1 MIKSVLRRSVRLW
14 LPIAAAVTVI
24 CGLVYAESQGAL
36 REAANDPQI
45 QMAEDTASSLAAG
58 TPAAS
63 SISGRTVDI
72 ASSLAPFLIVYDTH
86 NAVVASS
93 ASLNGVTPNI
103 AAGVLSSARTNGED
117 RVTWEPAP
125 GVRIAA
131 VVVTYSNG
139 DVLAGR
145 SLREVEVRESN
156 ALAIAAA
163 GWLAAEVAVGVTIFA
178 VELAI
183 ERRRFGHSRPN

>member
-1 MIKSVLRRSVRLW
+1 LGVKRTVLARSLRQW

-24 CGLVYAESQGAL
+24 SGLVYAEAQGAL

-58 TPAAS
+58 TPAIS
-63 SISGRTVDI
+63 LVSGRTVNI

-86 NAVVASS
+86 DTVVASS

-103 AAGVLSSARTNGED
+103 APGVLSSARTNGED

-131 VVVTYSNG
+131 VVVGYHGG

-145 SLREVEVRESN
+145 SLREVERRESN
-156 ALAIAAA
+156 ALALAAT
-163 GWLAAEVAVGVTIFA
+163 GWLAAEGAVIVTVLA
-178 VELAI
+178 VEMAI
-183 ERRRFGHSRPN
+183 ERRRFGHP